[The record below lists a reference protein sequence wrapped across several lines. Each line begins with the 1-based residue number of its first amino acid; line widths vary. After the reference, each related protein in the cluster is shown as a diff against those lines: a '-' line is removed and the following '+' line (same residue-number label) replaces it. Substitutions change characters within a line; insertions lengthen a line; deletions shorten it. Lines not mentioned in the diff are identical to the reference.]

1 MKWSRAQ
8 SPNTNVK
15 YLKEVLRSSMEPQKH
30 AIKLGMITTLMRVC
44 RKQEASFP
52 LEDEEDEEEE
62 AYK

>member
-30 AIKLGMITTLMRVC
+30 AIKLGMITTLTRVC
-44 RKQEASFP
+44 RKQEAPFP